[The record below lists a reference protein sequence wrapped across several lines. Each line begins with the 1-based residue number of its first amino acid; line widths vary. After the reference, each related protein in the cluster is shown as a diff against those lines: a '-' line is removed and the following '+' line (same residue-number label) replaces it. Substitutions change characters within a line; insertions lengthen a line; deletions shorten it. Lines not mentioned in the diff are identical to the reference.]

1 MNQQTLWIKQ
11 ADRRHHIDNTDPREL
26 SDERLR
32 FVYEDYSDQKITD
45 LLDVFYGVREGY
57 FREVTDENGS
67 RTYRA
72 VLT

>member
-1 MNQQTLWIKQ
+1 MNHQTLWIEQ
-11 ADRRHHIDNTDPREL
+11 AGRRHCIDSTDPRAL

-57 FREVTDENGS
+57 FREVTDEAGS